1 MLNET
6 KWANE
11 TSIDGVKKGQPTTL
25 FKNEIGQEY
34 FPPKKCNGGWSGGVG
49 QKMFF
54 GGLGEK
60 LGWRCWV
67 GRFFQGGVTLFGET
81 NFL

>member
-34 FPPKKCNGGWSGGVG
+34 FPPKKCNGGWRSWAKKNLGVG
-49 QKMFF
+49 GKNWGGDVGLEDFF
-54 GGLGEK
+54 
-60 LGWRCWV
+60 RV
-67 GRFFQGGVTLFGET
+67 VSH
-81 NFL
+81 

>member
-34 FPPKKCNGGWSGGVG
+34 FPPKKCNGGWRSWS
-49 QKMFF
+49 KKCFF
-54 GGLGEK
+54 WGWGEK
-60 LGWRCWV
+60 FGWRCWV
-67 GRFFQGGVTLFGET
+67 GRFFQDGVALIGET
-81 NFL
+81 NFLG